1 MTATFGDQ
9 APLALRVKPMTEAER
24 HLAYIKAQIDHPNP
38 QLKPRLRLIFAP
50 YLPLAQDNVDRE
62 RGEGPTE
69 GRPE

>member
-1 MTATFGDQ
+1 
-9 APLALRVKPMTEAER
+9 MTEAER